1 MHPLDHEQHIC
12 FRAVEM
18 GETELAYGYEKMWR
32 YVFVPKV
39 GMAGHDNHRMCDC
52 CSIGNS
58 GLASICA
65 IWQRGSPLVRC
76 RSPGRQH
83 LASIPLLNQTELQR
97 DKRGLAGEVYPF
109 GLG

>member
-18 GETELAYGYEKMWR
+18 GAIELAYGYEKMWR

-52 CSIGNS
+52 CSIREFRTSVDMRHRAAREPVGADAAAQFS
-58 GLASICA
+58 
-65 IWQRGSPLVRC
+65 
-76 RSPGRQH
+76 RQH
-83 LASIPLLNQTELQR
+83 LASIHAP
-97 DKRGLAGEVYPF
+97 
-109 GLG
+109 